1 MRHSPTRSSIPGARL
16 NRFTQRSN
24 LPLLMPTLVSMACL
38 LGASHQAIAA
48 SSKHDVNR
56 PSAAISYQK
65 MVQVMGAAGQ
75 TERMR
80 ASLVGKTVQLTLNK
94 VSPTAF
100 AVDAADGIS
109 FICDQQSNAFKG
121 GAVRSQIS
129 KIDDTAEGNFMVFL
143 QRCD

>member
-1 MRHSPTRSSIPGARL
+1 MRNSPERTSIPGSCL

-24 LPLLMPTLVSMACL
+24 LPLLMSSLVGMACL
-38 LGASHQAIAA
+38 MSATQHAIAA

-56 PSAAISYQK
+56 PPAAMSYQK

-75 TERMR
+75 TDRMR
-80 ASLVGKTVQLTLNK
+80 ASLVGTTVQLKLK
-94 VSPTAF
+94 KAGPTSF
-100 AVDAADGIS
+100 VVDIADGIS
-109 FICDQQSNAFKG
+109 FTCDQRSPSFKG

-129 KIDDTAEGNFMVFL
+129 NIEDTAEGNFMVFL